1 MKRSTHLLLSTRRS
15 DQSLSRKSTPL
26 SETSSG
32 MAQFYLFCG
41 PTLGRVE
48 LVSKDFK
55 QSSSRAIDRYK
66 IIWNFNENNPL
77 IRYEKSQETNCTQQK
92 KGKKGNRWVIVG
104 IFHPPEPSQVTLGPT
119 CTNQKKAT
127 RISQVLRIGECIMNQ
142 IQRGALFGERYT
154 RVWRCFVSQLSAR
167 WFISIFRP
175 PRWTITS
182 TLQVNSNPHRCQIY
196 KYLQHFLKKIFN
208 SNLFWKYSNSF
219 EFNAKF
225 IEIKILQ
232 KYLNFQ

>member
-66 IIWNFNENNPL
+66 IIWNLNENNPL
-77 IRYEKSQETNCTQQK
+77 IRYEKSQETNCIQQK
-92 KGKKGNRWVIVG
+92 KGKKGNRWVMVC

-119 CTNQKKAT
+119 CTNQKKSHTHQPGVAN
-127 RISQVLRIGECIMNQ
+127 RWMHNESDSE
-142 IQRGALFGERYT
+142 RGAIWREVHARVALF
-154 RVWRCFVSQLSAR
+154 CQSAECPMIY
-167 WFISIFRP
+167 FNISPSPVDDNLHFAGKLQPPPMPNLQIFA
-175 PRWTITS
+175 T
-182 TLQVNSNPHRCQIY
+182 
-196 KYLQHFLKKIFN
+196 FFKKIFN